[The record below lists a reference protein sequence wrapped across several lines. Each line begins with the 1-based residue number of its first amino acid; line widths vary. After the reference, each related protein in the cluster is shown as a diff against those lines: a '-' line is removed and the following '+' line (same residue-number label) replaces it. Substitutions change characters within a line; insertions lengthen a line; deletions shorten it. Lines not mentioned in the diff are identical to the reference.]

1 MCTHRCCG
9 HYLQTFQGCR
19 HLSPAG
25 FHSCRSIPAFN
36 QDVEKIQRTLEEIAF
51 LLRIPQRKPWG
62 NMASDVQAALA
73 SFDNRAVLLAGVPDD
88 KTEEGGFACR
98 TV

>member
-1 MCTHRCCG
+1 M
-9 HYLQTFQGCR
+9 F
-19 HLSPAG
+19 
-25 FHSCRSIPAFN
+25 CRSIPAFN

-73 SFDNRAVLLAGVPDD
+73 SFEDKTVLMEGVPAAQ
-88 KTEEGGFACR
+88 TAEGE
-98 TV
+98 